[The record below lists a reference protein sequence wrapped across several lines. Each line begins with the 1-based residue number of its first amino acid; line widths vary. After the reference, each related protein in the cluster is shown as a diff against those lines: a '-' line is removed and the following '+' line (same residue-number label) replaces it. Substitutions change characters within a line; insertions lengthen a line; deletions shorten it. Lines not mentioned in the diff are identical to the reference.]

1 LTKFILYTDG
11 ASSSNP
17 GPSGI
22 GFVVYKNDKK
32 IFEGSKYIG
41 ISTNNRAEYTALIE
55 GLQFLISKNI
65 KEADIFLD
73 SQLVV
78 KQLNGLYKV
87 RDTYIKK
94 LYYRVV
100 PLTKEFKCISIKYI
114 PREKNKEADKL
125 AKSAIW
131 STIR

>member
-1 LTKFILYTDG
+1 MTKFILYTDG

-41 ISTNNRAEYTALIE
+41 ISTNNQAEYTALVE
-55 GLQFLISKNI
+55 GLRFLISKNI
-65 KEADIFLD
+65 KEVNVFLD

-78 KQLNGLYKV
+78 KQLNGAYKV
-87 RDTYIKK
+87 RNTYIKK
-94 LYYRVV
+94 LFYRVV
-100 PLTKEFKCISIKYI
+100 SLMKEFKGISIKYN

-125 AKSAIW
+125 AKSAI
-131 STIR
+131 RF

>member
-1 LTKFILYTDG
+1 MTKFILYTDG

-41 ISTNNRAEYTALIE
+41 ISTNNQAEYTALVE
-55 GLQFLISKNI
+55 GLRFLISKNI
-65 KEADIFLD
+65 KEVDVFLD

-78 KQLNGLYKV
+78 KQLNGAYKV
-87 RDTYIKK
+87 RNTYIKK
-94 LYYRVV
+94 LFYRVV
-100 PLTKEFKCISIKYI
+100 SLMKEFKGISIKYI

-125 AKSAIW
+125 AKSAI
-131 STIR
+131 RF

>member
-1 LTKFILYTDG
+1 MTKFILYTDG

-41 ISTNNRAEYTALIE
+41 ISTNNQAEYTALVE
-55 GLQFLISKNI
+55 GLRFLISKNI
-65 KEADIFLD
+65 KEVNVFLD

-78 KQLNGLYKV
+78 KQLNGAYKV
-87 RDTYIKK
+87 RNTYIKK
-94 LYYRVV
+94 LFYRVV
-100 PLTKEFKCISIKYI
+100 SLMKEFKGISTKYI

-125 AKSAIW
+125 AKSAI
-131 STIR
+131 RF